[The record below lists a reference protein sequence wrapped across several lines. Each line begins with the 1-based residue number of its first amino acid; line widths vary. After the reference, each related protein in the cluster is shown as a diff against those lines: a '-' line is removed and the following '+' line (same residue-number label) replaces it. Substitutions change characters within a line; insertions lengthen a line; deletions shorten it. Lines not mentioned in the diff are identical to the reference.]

1 MQKFAIFVKKMLK
14 INILKIKNFLML
26 EIIAIIQANKEVL
39 NTVYII

>member
-1 MQKFAIFVKKMLK
+1 MQKFDIFVKKMLK
-14 INILKIKNFLML
+14 INILKIKNFVRL